1 MIGTLKDLTLN
12 RDGTQNITVT
22 VTENFRE
29 QFDELSDCK
38 VSIEIKKARQHRSLD
53 ANAYCWK
60 LIDLISA
67 KTGISKTEIYR
78 AAIKEIGGVSTI
90 VCVQDKAVDRLRE
103 GWQKNGLGWQSDT
116 FKSQIEGC
124 TNVILYYGSSTYD
137 TAQMSRLIDGI
148 IQEAEQQGIPTI
160 TEKEEAELLTRWK
173 K

>member
-1 MIGTLKDLTLN
+1 MIGTLKDLTFN
-12 RDGTQNITVT
+12 SDSTQNITVT
-22 VTENFRE
+22 VSENFRE
-29 QFDELSDCK
+29 QYEELKNGK
-38 VSIEIKKARQHRSLD
+38 VNIEIKKARQHRSLD

-60 LIDLISA
+60 LIDLIAA

-137 TAQMSRLIDGI
+137 TAQMSRLIDEL

>member
-22 VTENFRE
+22 VSENFRE

-67 KTGISKTEIYR
+67 KTGVSKTEIYR

-137 TAQMSRLIDGI
+137 TAQMSRLIDGL

-160 TEKEEAELLTRWK
+160 TPKEAEELSARWGK
-173 K
+173 